1 MDSFTVMVV
10 SDERSPVRRFQVP
23 RVLVRRAV
31 WGGVAIAFLA
41 SLLAWDYWRLRMEN
55 AELDGL
61 RLEAAEQ
68 REQIEGFHVT
78 LRAAE
83 TRLNRVRELERKVR
97 IIANLPGASAVGG
110 DQVTELAPQP
120 THPGED
126 VPELPVGVPVDAVE
140 ALQGQGGPEE
150 EPDLALPPPDP
161 VAGVTTEGAR
171 EVAALGD
178 KAAALRSVAEVRGDS
193 LDLLLAQLE
202 DKSDRLA
209 SMPSIWPARGWLTS
223 RYGPRI
229 SPFTGRRHTHSGIDV
244 AAREGTPIVAPARA
258 RVAFVGSKGP
268 LGKTIVLDHGH
279 GVRTVYGHTSKIH
292 VSTGDLVER
301 GGRIADIGTTGRSTG
316 PHLHYTV
323 QVNGRS
329 RDPLDYIFD

>member
-1 MDSFTVMVV
+1 MDSYNVMVV
-10 SDERSPVRRFQVP
+10 SDERSPVRRFQIP
-23 RVLVRRAV
+23 RVLVRRAI
-31 WGGVAIAFLA
+31 WAGVAVAFLA

-55 AELDGL
+55 AELDRL
-61 RLEAAEQ
+61 RLETAEQ

-83 TRLNRVRELERKVR
+83 TRLNQVRELERKVR

-120 THPGED
+120 THPGEVD
-126 VPELPVGVPVDAVE
+126 PVLPAGVPVDAIE
-140 ALQGQGGPEE
+140 ALEGRGGPEVLE
-150 EPDLALPPPDP
+150 LDLPESDP
-161 VAGVTTEGAR
+161 VAGITTEGAR
-171 EVAALGD
+171 EVAALGRV
-178 KAAALRSVAEVRGDS
+178 ARTVGGVAETRAES
-193 LDLLLAQLE
+193 LDHLLSQLE

-209 SMPSIWPARGWLTS
+209 SMPSVWPAKGWLTS
-223 RYGPRI
+223 RFGPRI

-244 AAREGTPIVAPARA
+244 AARAGTPIIAPARG

-268 LGKTIVLDHGH
+268 LGKTIVLDHGY
-279 GVRTVYGHTSKIH
+279 GVRTIYGHTSKIH
-292 VSTGDLVER
+292 VSTGDEVER
-301 GGRIADIGTTGRSTG
+301 GARIADIGNTGRSTG

-323 QVNGRS
+323 QINGRS